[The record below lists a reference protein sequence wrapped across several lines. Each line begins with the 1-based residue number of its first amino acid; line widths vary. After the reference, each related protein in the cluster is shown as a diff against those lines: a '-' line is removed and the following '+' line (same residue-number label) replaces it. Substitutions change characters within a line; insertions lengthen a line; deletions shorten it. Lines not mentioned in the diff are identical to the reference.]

1 MSYGKKVLKN
11 GSSDGSISVVIKTSA
26 TFKYRAQID
35 WNNSKII
42 SPLIS
47 LCSGWHQHG
56 RSGATGTLRN

>member
-47 LCSGWHQHG
+47 LCSG
-56 RSGATGTLRN
+56 